1 MKMQKS
7 VIFAKKI
14 ENKYVKDEKY
24 CKVRDQCLYTGK
36 YGGAAH
42 SISNLKYSV
51 HKKAPITFHYE
62 SNDGYYFYHK
72 RVRIII

>member
-7 VIFAKKI
+7 VIFAKEI
-14 ENKYVKDEKY
+14 ENKYVKDKNY

-36 YGGAAH
+36 YRGAAH

-51 HKKAPITFHYE
+51 HKKVTITFHNGSYY
-62 SNDGYYFYHK
+62 GYDF
-72 RVRIII
+72 IIKELEE